1 MAGEIMRAIDVENGS
16 GPISSLFLNKD
27 VPKPEPSI
35 SQALVKIHSFGLN
48 RMDLMQREGKYNL
61 PPQAGKIL
69 GVEFS
74 GVIEKLGDGDIG
86 DFKVGDGV
94 FGLAYGG
101 AYAEYIAS
109 STKMLIHKPTHISWS
124 VAAGIPETWITA
136 TQALHL
142 VGCFQSGDNILW
154 HAGASAVSIAGIQ
167 LSKAAGANKIL
178 VTAGSDEKIAF
189 CKSLGATHGFNYNTE
204 NWVQEVLD
212 ATDGHGADVI
222 VDFIGKNYAQGNFE
236 VAAVDGR
243 IVQLASL
250 SGYKLDVLDITLLEN
265 KRLRWEGSRLR
276 SRPLDY
282 QGKLRDVLVET
293 SLQKFAD
300 GTFKVPIE
308 RVFSWRDIREAHTF
322 MESNKSKGKIICTVD

>member
-1 MAGEIMRAIDVENGS
+1 
-16 GPISSLFLNKD
+16 
-27 VPKPEPSI
+27 
-35 SQALVKIHSFGLN
+35 
-48 RMDLMQREGKYNL
+48 
-61 PPQAGKIL
+61 
-69 GVEFS
+69 
-74 GVIEKLGDGDIG
+74 
-86 DFKVGDGV
+86 
-94 FGLAYGG
+94 
-101 AYAEYIAS
+101 
-109 STKMLIHKPTHISWS
+109 MLIHKPAHTSWS

-142 VGCFQSGDNILW
+142 VGCFRPGDNVLW
-154 HAGASAVSIAGIQ
+154 HAGASA
-167 LSKAAGANKIL
+167 IL

-189 CKSLGATHGFNYNTE
+189 CKSLGVTHGFNYNTK
-204 NWVQEVLD
+204 NWIQGVLD

-236 VAAVDGR
+236 AAAMDGR

-250 SGYKLDVLDITLLEN
+250 SGYKLDGLDITLLEN

-293 SLQKFAD
+293 ALQKFAD

-308 RVFSWRDIREAHTF
+308 RIFSWKDIRKAHTF
-322 MESNKSKGKIICTVD
+322 METN

>member
-1 MAGEIMRAIDVENGS
+1 
-16 GPISSLFLNKD
+16 
-27 VPKPEPSI
+27 
-35 SQALVKIHSFGLN
+35 
-48 RMDLMQREGKYNL
+48 
-61 PPQAGKIL
+61 
-69 GVEFS
+69 
-74 GVIEKLGDGDIG
+74 
-86 DFKVGDGV
+86 
-94 FGLAYGG
+94 
-101 AYAEYIAS
+101 
-109 STKMLIHKPTHISWS
+109 MLIHKPTDISWS

-142 VGCFQSGDNILW
+142 VGCFKAGNNVLW

-167 LSKAAGANKIL
+167 LSKAAGAHKIL

-189 CKSLGATHGFNYNTE
+189 CKSLGATYGFNYNTD
-204 NWVQEVLD
+204 NWVQGALD

-222 VDFIGKNYAQGNFE
+222 VDFVGKNYAQGNFE

-250 SGYKLDVLDITLLEN
+250 SGYKLDGLDITLLEN

-293 SLQKFAD
+293 ALQKFAD

-308 RVFSWRDIREAHTF
+308 RIFSWKDIREAHTF
-322 MESNKSKGKIICTVD
+322 MESNQSKGKIICTVD